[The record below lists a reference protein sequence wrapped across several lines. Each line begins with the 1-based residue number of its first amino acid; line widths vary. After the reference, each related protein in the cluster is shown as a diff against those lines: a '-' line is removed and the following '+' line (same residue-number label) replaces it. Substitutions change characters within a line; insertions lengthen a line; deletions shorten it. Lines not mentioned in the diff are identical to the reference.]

1 MKRKAPRSVPWMAC
15 LCGLFILALM
25 LVSCASWMP
34 PSVSTAL
41 PTEFLPT
48 AAALTLAAR
57 ASFASPTLAP
67 AVSTLP
73 ATEPE
78 KSAVPPS
85 ATLAVLPVSP
95 TLTRTDLPATMAIP
109 PSPTS
114 TTMSDASDED
124 AIQGTATFTPGPP
137 IPDARI
143 QIFRLGEL
151 SKVISPLDVSSRLTS
166 GEGKVVRVELFGEDG
181 RLLARDLRT
190 YSDIPW
196 KFASI
201 SMQLEFEI
209 SVAAELGRLVISA
222 EDSFGRLIEVNSVNI
237 ILLKQGMTELNP
249 PSALQQRIVI
259 QEPQEQALIQNSR
272 LIVSGRV
279 RPSGDQPL
287 RVMLVSEE
295 GRILGQRLAG
305 ISSVIP
311 GDYGVFVAEIPYT
324 VSEVANA
331 LLVVYE
337 EGGVMSEITFL
348 TSLNVILAP

>member
-1 MKRKAPRSVPWMAC
+1 
-15 LCGLFILALM
+15 
-25 LVSCASWMP
+25 MP

-57 ASFASPTLAP
+57 ASSAAPTLTPAVNAPPSTEPQESAFTASATQAALQASPTFP
-67 AVSTLP
+67 PTDQ
-73 ATEPE
+73 
-78 KSAVPPS
+78 PS
-85 ATLAVLPVSP
+85 ATALPPKPTTSP
-95 TLTRTDLPATMAIP
+95 ISVA
-109 PSPTS
+109 PTS
-114 TTMSDASDED
+114 TITLVPSATPSPVDPAGDP
-124 AIQGTATFTPGPP
+124 ILGTETSTPGPP
-137 IPDARI
+137 IPDGRI

-151 SKVISPLDVSSRLTS
+151 SKVISPVDVSSRLTS
-166 GEGKVVRVELFGEDG
+166 GEGKIVRVELFGEDG

-190 YSDIPW
+190 YHDIPW
-196 KFASI
+196 KFAQIGMS
-201 SMQLEFEI
+201 LEFEI
-209 SVAAELGRLVISA
+209 SVAAELGRLVISV

-249 PSALQQRIVI
+249 PSALQQRIII
-259 QEPQEQALIQNSR
+259 QEPQEKALIQNSR

-305 ISSVIP
+305 ISTIIP

-324 VSEVANA
+324 VSGVVNA

-337 EGGVMSEITFL
+337 EGGVMSDITFL